1 MIVLGSNRGG
11 EYRIQILVGGYIK
24 VEDEGED
31 LTDKKVGC
39 GGMRRGIWL
48 GGWQTINQGR
58 LGISGVLGQTQPLL
72 TGHAL
77 HHIRIDPSGPAS
89 TSTSQNIIQ
98 CPLF

>member
-1 MIVLGSNRGG
+1 MIIFNRFAWSLFVLGSNQGG

-48 GGWQTINQGR
+48 GGWHTINQGW
-58 LGISGVLGQTQPLL
+58 
-72 TGHAL
+72 
-77 HHIRIDPSGPAS
+77 PAY
-89 TSTSQNIIQ
+89 QV
-98 CPLF
+98 F